1 MKKQFEMR
9 AVQID
14 LARQIETM
22 ETVKEFFD
30 VSAKAGMNTIVMY
43 LEDRVKTASYP
54 YSPDTESY
62 SAEQIKELVAYADTL
77 GLELVPVVSPIGH
90 AERFLRHPELKGL
103 AELREGGAGLF
114 TPANSPERW
123 MDTCPNLPEAT
134 AFMDTYITEVAALF
148 PGRYFHIGFDEIHDM
163 GFCSLC
169 KDTPV
174 PELFYNALMHYYKL
188 LKGLGKEV
196 MIWDDMAEQVVDLL
210 DRLPKDIILCAWFYQ
225 HTERYPHAR
234 FCTSRCY
241 DYFEEYERKGFRYL
255 ASCWR
260 GNSMETL
267 TRYARKKN
275 PMGMLMTNWEMSD
288 ERQIK
293 MLYPF
298 ITLAGK
304 LWTEGAP
311 ITRDTLLAVTR
322 QYADTE
328 AGAEALAVAMTEA
341 RCGGLTL
348 PGEKAKYHE
357 PSEFA
362 YSQKSITE
370 STLKALTCAT
380 GDADVIEAYR
390 LIVERL
396 ALRFRL
402 WETGF
407 ALHEYRANEGTED
420 IETIRAAAAECVKEA
435 ARVRELVTK
444 VWRKYRPAFDMTK
457 MEKSLAAVDKAAAWL
472 AEAADKATT
481 ADHGRLVLMYH
492 LQEYT
497 ASMDTRV
504 TLHYADGSTYEAAY
518 GNYKGADL
526 RNPLYA
532 MSFEVP
538 ADKVPTAV
546 TLSAAG
552 FGAVGF
558 RYLSV
563 TLPDGTQCLPC
574 GVAATAGVVEHP
586 EFMLTDDSRPM
597 NLGEQEMLQAFTNQY
612 PYRRPHSATIA
623 LKVW

>member
-1 MKKQFEMR
+1 MKKQFEVR

-14 LARQIETM
+14 LARQIETV
-22 ETVKEFFD
+22 ETVKKFFD
-30 VSAKAGMNTIVMY
+30 VSAKAGMNMVVMY
-43 LEDRVKTASYP
+43 LEDRIKTVTYP
-54 YSPDTESY
+54 YSPDEESY
-62 SAEQIKELVAYADTL
+62 SADEIKELVAYADKL

-114 TPANSPERW
+114 TPANCPERW

-134 AFMDTYITEVAALF
+134 AFMDAYITEVASLF

-169 KDTPV
+169 KETPV
-174 PELFYNALMHYYKL
+174 PELFYNALMHYYTL
-188 LKGLGKEV
+188 VKGLGKEV
-196 MIWDDMAEQVVDLL
+196 MIWDDMAEQVTDLL

-241 DYFEEYERKGFRYL
+241 DYFEEYERKGFRYI

-267 TRYARKKN
+267 TKYARKKN

-288 ERQIK
+288 ERQIPV
-293 MLYPF
+293 LHPF

-304 LWTEGAP
+304 IWTEGAP
-311 ITRDTLLAVTR
+311 IARETLLATAR
-322 QYADTE
+322 EYTDTE
-328 AGAEALAVAMTEA
+328 VGAEALALAMTEA
-341 RCGGLTL
+341 RCGGLDM
-348 PGEKAKYHE
+348 PCENGKYHE
-357 PSEFA
+357 PSEFS
-362 YSQKSITE
+362 YSR
-370 STLKALTCAT
+370 KAIVSAVLQALSCAT

-390 LIVERL
+390 IILERL

-402 WETGF
+402 WETGY
-407 ALHEYRANEGTED
+407 ALHEYRAGEGSED
-420 IETIRAAAAECVKEA
+420 IETIRANAVVCVKEA
-435 ARVRELVTK
+435 DRVCDLVTK
-444 VWRKYRPAFDMTK
+444 VWRRYRPVCDMTP
-457 MEKSLAAVDKAAAWL
+457 MNNSLTAVKKAAAWL
-472 AEAADKATT
+472 AEAADKATDK
-481 ADHGRLVLMYH
+481 DHGRLVLMYH

-497 ASMDTRV
+497 AAVNTRV
-504 TLHYADGSTYEAAY
+504 TLHYEDGTTYEAAY
-518 GNYKGADL
+518 GNYKGADQ
-526 RNPLYA
+526 RNPFYA

-538 ADKVPTAV
+538 ADKIPVAV
-546 TLSAAG
+546 TLEAAG

-574 GVAATAGVVEHP
+574 GIAATAGVVENP
-586 EFMLTDDSRPM
+586 AFILTDDSRPM
-597 NLGEQEMLQAFTNQY
+597 NLGEQDMLQAFVNQY
-612 PYRRPHSATIA
+612 PYRRPHSVKIA